1 MRRWLSVVV
10 ALTVAS
16 ACSPTTD
23 PPADGSAAESLTQTR
38 PTHDTFAG
46 AWRSV
51 TRQAE
56 FVRLTVH
63 SLSREQGI
71 LGARLTFSG
80 VYWEGTGRIEG
91 DALVANM
98 KYTGTHEPTRLL
110 RARVTTEGV
119 LMVQLQSESGAP
131 LELNF
136 VRDN

>member
-1 MRRWLSVVV
+1 MQRWLSVMV
-10 ALTVAS
+10 ALTMAS
-16 ACSPTTD
+16 ACSPATE
-23 PPADGSAAESLTQTR
+23 PPSDGTPAETLTQTR

-46 AWRSV
+46 SWRSV

-63 SLSREQGI
+63 SLSREQGL

-80 VYWEGTGRIEG
+80 VYWEGSGRIEG

-98 KYTGTHEPTRLL
+98 RYTGAHDPTRVL

-119 LMVQLQSESGAP
+119 LTMQMQSESGAP

-136 VRDN
+136 VREN